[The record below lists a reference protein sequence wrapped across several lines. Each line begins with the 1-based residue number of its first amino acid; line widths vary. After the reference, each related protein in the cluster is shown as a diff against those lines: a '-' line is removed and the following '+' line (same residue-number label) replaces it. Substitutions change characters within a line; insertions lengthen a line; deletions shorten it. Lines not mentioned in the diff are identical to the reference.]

1 MRPTKEALIRKVCQ
15 NMELIEYQVTD
26 VLSDEV
32 LQQQTNEHPDNVT
45 FSIVQANQVAD
56 KLFLT
61 SHQFTNVVGTDIYI
75 YIGNPQGQVAYQMLL
90 DELSKVRR
98 LDERLLTFLRD
109 ECNDSLTAID
119 LKEGL
124 TKTASETIDEAI
136 QTAPSH
142 LIYSQLSESTLNKG
156 FGQILLEHQ
165 FESIGDSHV
174 FIYGGNTAGA
184 QMINRLNQE
193 SFIIL

>member
-124 TKTASETIDEAI
+124 TETASETIDEAI

-142 LIYSQLSESTLNKG
+142 LIYSQLSESTFNKG

>member
-15 NMELIEYQVTD
+15 HMELYKYEVAD
-26 VLSDEV
+26 VLSDEA
-32 LQQQTNEHPDNVT
+32 LQQQTTDHPEDVI

-75 YIGNPQGQVAYQMLL
+75 YIGNGQGQVAYQMLL

-109 ECNDSLTAID
+109 ECTDALTEIN
-119 LKEGL
+119 LKEGVAE
-124 TKTASETIDEAI
+124 TAVEKIENTLEQA
-136 QTAPSH
+136 ANH
-142 LIYSQLSESTLNKG
+142 LVYAQLSESTLNKG
-156 FGQILLEHQ
+156 MGQLLLDHQ
-165 FESIGDSHV
+165 FESIGDSHI
-174 FIYGGNTAGA
+174 FIYNGNAIGV

>member
-32 LQQQTNEHPDNVT
+32 FQQQTNEHPDNVT

-124 TKTASETIDEAI
+124 TETASETIDEAI

>member
-124 TKTASETIDEAI
+124 TETASETIDEAI

-184 QMINRLNQE
+184 PMINRLNQE